1 MASENHK
8 ERLDVAMVKNGLIE
22 SRAKAQQIIKSG
34 KVSVNGQICREPS
47 KLVSPSDNIEVLET
61 LRYVSRA
68 GYKIEGLFKN
78 ISRIGDTEIEIRGKV
93 ICDIGSSTGGFV
105 DFFIQ
110 NGALKV
116 YAVDVN
122 TEQLHPRLRSNERVK
137 LIQKNAKEL
146 IFEDLGELVDIVSVD
161 VSFISVRKI
170 KRNILNLLKPG
181 GYGIILIKPQ
191 FEVGYSHYGVIKDKS
206 EHVRVLKEV
215 VTDFMKEGFKFVY
228 LDFSR
233 VLGGDGNVEF
243 FAVFQKD
250 LDDSYD
256 RNITDT
262 LLDSKIVEVVNSA
275 WEELG

>member
-1 MASENHK
+1 MASGSQK
-8 ERLDVAMVKNGLIE
+8 ARLDVTLVRNGLVE
-22 SRAKAQQIIKSG
+22 SRNKAKQVIESG
-34 KVSVNGQICREPS
+34 KVSVNGQICKEPS
-47 KLVSPSDNIEVLET
+47 RLVSPFDNIEVLET
-61 LRYVSRA
+61 PRYVSRA

-78 ISRIGDTEIEIRGKV
+78 ISHMEDTEIEIRGKV

-122 TEQLHPRLRSNERVK
+122 TEQLHPKLRSDERVK

-146 IFEDLGELVDIVSVD
+146 SFEDLREFVDIVSTD

-170 KRNILNLLKPG
+170 KKTILNLLKPG

-191 FEVGYSHYGVIKDKS
+191 FEVGYSHRGVIKDKP
-206 EHVRVLKEV
+206 EHVRVLREV
-215 VTDFMKEGFKFVY
+215 VRDFIKEGFKLVH

-233 VLGGDGNVEF
+233 ILGGDGNIEF
-243 FAVFQKD
+243 FAVFQKC
-250 LDDSYD
+250 LDVSLDK
-256 RNITDT
+256 NIADT
-262 LLDSKIVEVVNSA
+262 FLDSKIVEVVNDA

>member
-1 MASENHK
+1 MASGNHK

-47 KLVSPSDNIEVLET
+47 KLVNPSDNIEVLET

-68 GYKIEGLFKN
+68 GYKIEGLFNN
-78 ISRIGDTEIEIRGKV
+78 ISRTGDTEIEIRGKV

-122 TEQLHPRLRSNERVK
+122 TEQLHHRLRSDERVK

-146 IFEDLGELVDIVSVD
+146 SFEDLGEFVDIVSVD

-170 KRNILNLLKPG
+170 KRNILNLLKPR

-191 FEVGYSHYGVIKDKS
+191 FEVGYSHYGVVKDKS

-243 FAVFQKD
+243 FAVFQKN

-256 RNITDT
+256 KNITDT

-275 WEELG
+275 WEELR

>member
-78 ISRIGDTEIEIRGKV
+78 ISRIGDTKIEIRGKV

-122 TEQLHPRLRSNERVK
+122 AEQLHPRLRSDERVK

-191 FEVGYSHYGVIKDKS
+191 FEVGYSHCGVIKDKS

-233 VLGGDGNVEF
+233 MLGGNGNVEF
-243 FAVFQKD
+243 FAVFQKN

-256 RNITDT
+256 KNITDT
-262 LLDSKIVEVVNSA
+262 FLVSKIVEVVNSA

>member
-122 TEQLHPRLRSNERVK
+122 TEQLHPRLRGNERVK

-146 IFEDLGELVDIVSVD
+146 IFEDLGEFVDIVSVD

-243 FAVFQKD
+243 FAVFQKN

-256 RNITDT
+256 ENITDP

>member
-1 MASENHK
+1 MASGNQK
-8 ERLDVAMVKNGLIE
+8 ERLDVVMVKNGLAE
-22 SRAKAQQIIKSG
+22 SRTKAKQIIQSG
-34 KVSVNGQICREPS
+34 KVSVNGQICKEPS
-47 KLVSPSDNIEVLET
+47 KLVSLSDNIEVLET

-68 GYKIEGLFKN
+68 GYKIEGLFNN
-78 ISRIGDTEIEIRGKV
+78 ISRTGDTEIEIRGKV

-122 TEQLHPRLRSNERVK
+122 TEQLHPRLRSDERVK

-146 IFEDLGELVDIVSVD
+146 SFEDLGEFVDIVSVD

-170 KRNILNLLKPG
+170 KKNILNILKPG

-191 FEVGYSHYGVIKDKS
+191 FEVGYPHHGVIKDKS

-215 VTDFMKEGFKFVY
+215 VTDFMKEGFRFVL

-233 VLGGDGNVEF
+233 VPGGDGNVEF
-243 FAVFQKD
+243 FAVFQKC

-256 RNITDT
+256 KNISDVF
-262 LLDSKIVEVVNSA
+262 LGNAIVEVVNSA
-275 WEELG
+275 WEELR